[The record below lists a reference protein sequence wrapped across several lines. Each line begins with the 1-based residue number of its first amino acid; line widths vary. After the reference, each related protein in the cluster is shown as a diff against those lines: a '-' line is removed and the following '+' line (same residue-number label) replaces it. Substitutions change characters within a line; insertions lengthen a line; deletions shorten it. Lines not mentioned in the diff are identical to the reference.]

1 MNQGLAPFYGLTPF
15 LMRYLIRVNSCNSC
29 LRSCPLLPLLP
40 QQRQHDDVQELFV
53 FAVLA
58 EQPFGP
64 EAQLGQDPGRGEV
77 PDQVAGVNAV
87 QMDLLTAQ
95 FATKA
100 AVSRRRFIR
109 SGRPLSIPFRQRQ
122 TVLCQPSLTLGAFL
136 QEVLRSV

>member
-40 QQRQHDDVQELFV
+40 QQRQHDDVRELFV
-53 FAVLA
+53 FADILA

-64 EAQLGQDPGRGEV
+64 QAQLGQDPGRGEV
-77 PDQVAGVNAV
+77 PGEVVGVNAV
-87 QMDLLTAQ
+87 QMELLTAQ

-100 AVSRRRFIR
+100 AVSRRWFIR
-109 SGRPLSIPFRQRQ
+109 SGRLLSISFRQRQ
-122 TVLCQPSLTLGAFL
+122 KRGQPLGTLNL
-136 QEVLRSV
+136 EP